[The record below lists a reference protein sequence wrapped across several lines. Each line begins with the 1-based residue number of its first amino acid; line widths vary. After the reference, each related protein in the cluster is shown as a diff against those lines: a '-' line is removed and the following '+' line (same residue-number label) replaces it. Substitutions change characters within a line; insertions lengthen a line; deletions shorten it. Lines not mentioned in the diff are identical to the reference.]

1 MLTREAAAGHW
12 PKIFEY
18 YGLPPVT
25 GKRHFKGKCPLCGGV
40 GKFRCDDKD
49 GKGTWVCVCGSGDGM
64 SLVLQATG
72 KPFVQVCEE
81 IDSLTGN
88 IYQRE
93 RQNTDKPASKIATDR
108 ERVIRKLTRLAALR
122 DTSGEAYLQR
132 RGILELPEEG
142 IRFCDKQTCNGREY
156 QALYSLATDDKG
168 ALCYLHRTLLDG
180 DRKAD
185 VVAAK
190 KLMALQESSYLE
202 YAGSVAIRMFP
213 PASTLGIAEGIETAL
228 SCRQIYRCN
237 VWSVMNTSF
246 MEKFIAP
253 HGVNHLV
260 IFADNDPHG
269 AGLAAAFKCGKNN
282 ILSRNDVEK
291 VSIRWPDLPDFN
303 DMLIEG
309 CEVRQH
315 VLTRKQKVA
324 EAA

>member
-1 MLTREAAAGHW
+1 MRTKDAATGHW

-25 GKRHFKGKCPLCGGV
+25 GKRHFRGKCPICGGV

-64 SLVLQATG
+64 GLVLQATG
-72 KPFVQVCEE
+72 KPWVEICEE
-81 IDSLTGN
+81 IDGLTGN
-88 IYQRE
+88 VYERE
-93 RQNTDKPASKIATDR
+93 RQNIGKPASKIATDR
-108 ERVIRKLTRLAALR
+108 ERVIRKFGRLSPLQG
-122 DTSGEAYLQR
+122 TSGEAYLQR
-132 RGILELPEEG
+132 RGLLELPEEG
-142 IRFCDKQTCNGREY
+142 IRFCDSQTCNGHAY

-213 PASTLGIAEGIETAL
+213 PAATLGIAEGIETAL

-253 HGVNHLV
+253 PGVNHLV
-260 IFADNDPHG
+260 IFADNDTHG

-303 DMLIEG
+303 DMLTEG
-309 CEVRQH
+309 CEARQH
-315 VLTRKQKVA
+315 VLTRKKVA

>member
-1 MLTREAAAGHW
+1 MRTRDAATGHW
-12 PKIFEY
+12 AKIFEY

-25 GKRHFKGKCPLCGGV
+25 GKRHFKGKCPICGGV

-88 IYQRE
+88 SYSRPETE
-93 RQNTDKPASKIATDR
+93 RPSSKIMSDR
-108 ERVIRKLTRLAALR
+108 QKVIRKFSRLSELR
-122 DTSGEAYLQR
+122 KTSGEAYLQR
-132 RGILELPEEG
+132 RGILELPDEG

-213 PASTLGIAEGIETAL
+213 PAATLGIAEGIETAL

-253 HGVNHLV
+253 PGVNHLV
-260 IFADNDPHG
+260 IFADNDTHG

-303 DMLIEG
+303 DMLTEG
-309 CEVRQH
+309 CEARQH
-315 VLTRKQKVA
+315 VLIRKQKVA

>member
-1 MLTREAAAGHW
+1 MLTREAATGHW

-88 IYQRE
+88 SYSRPVTE
-93 RQNTDKPASKIATDR
+93 RPSSKIMSDR
-108 ERVIRKLTRLAALR
+108 QKVIRKFSRLSELR
-122 DTSGEAYLQR
+122 KTSGEAYLQR
-132 RGILELPEEG
+132 RGILELPDEG

-213 PASTLGIAEGIETAL
+213 PAATLGIAEGIETAL

-237 VWSVMNTSF
+237 VWSMMNTSF

-253 HGVNHLV
+253 PGVNHLV

-291 VSIRWPDLPDFN
+291 VSIRWTDLPDFN

>member
-1 MLTREAAAGHW
+1 MRTKDAATGHW

-25 GKRHFKGKCPLCGGV
+25 GKRHFKGKCPICGGV

-72 KPFVQVCEE
+72 KPWVVICEE
-81 IDSLTGN
+81 IDGLTGN
-88 IYQRE
+88 VYERE
-93 RQNTDKPASKIATDR
+93 RQNTGKPASKIATDR
-108 ERVIRKLTRLAALR
+108 ERVIRKFGRLSPLQG
-122 DTSGEAYLQR
+122 TSGEAYLQR

-142 IRFCDKQTCNGREY
+142 VGFCDKQTCNGHEY

-237 VWSVMNTSF
+237 VWSVMNTAF

-253 HGVNHLV
+253 PGVNHLV
-260 IFADNDPHG
+260 IFADNDTHG

-309 CEVRQH
+309 CEARQH
-315 VLTRKQKVA
+315 VLIRKKVA

>member
-1 MLTREAAAGHW
+1 
-12 PKIFEY
+12 
-18 YGLPPVT
+18 
-25 GKRHFKGKCPLCGGV
+25 KRHFKGKCPICGGV

-88 IYQRE
+88 SYSRPETE
-93 RQNTDKPASKIATDR
+93 RPSSKIMSDR
-108 ERVIRKLTRLAALR
+108 QKVIRKFSRLSELR
-122 DTSGEAYLQR
+122 KTSGEAYLQR
-132 RGILELPEEG
+132 RGILELPDEG

-213 PASTLGIAEGIETAL
+213 PAATLGIAEGIETAL

-253 HGVNHLV
+253 PGVNHLV
-260 IFADNDPHG
+260 IFADNDTHG

-303 DMLIEG
+303 DMLTEG
-309 CEVRQH
+309 CEARQH
-315 VLTRKQKVA
+315 VLIRKQKVA

>member
-1 MLTREAAAGHW
+1 MRTKDAATGHW

-25 GKRHFKGKCPLCGGV
+25 GKRHFRGKCPICGGV

-64 SLVLQATG
+64 GLVLQATG
-72 KPFVQVCEE
+72 KPWVEICEE
-81 IDSLTGN
+81 IDGLTGN
-88 IYQRE
+88 VYERE
-93 RQNTDKPASKIATDR
+93 RQNTGKPASKIATDR
-108 ERVIRKLTRLAALR
+108 ERVIRKFGRLSPLQG
-122 DTSGEAYLQR
+122 TSGEAYLQR
-132 RGILELPEEG
+132 RGILELPDEG
-142 IRFCDKQTCNGREY
+142 IGFCDKQTCNGHEY

-213 PASTLGIAEGIETAL
+213 PAATLGIAEGIETAL

-253 HGVNHLV
+253 PGVNHLV
-260 IFADNDPHG
+260 IFADNDTHG

-303 DMLIEG
+303 DMLTEG
-309 CEVRQH
+309 CEARQH
-315 VLTRKQKVA
+315 VLTRKKVA

>member
-1 MLTREAAAGHW
+1 
-12 PKIFEY
+12 
-18 YGLPPVT
+18 
-25 GKRHFKGKCPLCGGV
+25 
-40 GKFRCDDKD
+40 
-49 GKGTWVCVCGSGDGM
+49 
-64 SLVLQATG
+64 LVLQATG

-88 IYQRE
+88 SYSRPETE
-93 RQNTDKPASKIATDR
+93 RPSSKIMSDR
-108 ERVIRKLTRLAALR
+108 QKVIRKFSRLSELR
-122 DTSGEAYLQR
+122 KTSGEAYLQR
-132 RGILELPEEG
+132 RGILELPDEG

-213 PASTLGIAEGIETAL
+213 PAATLGIAEGIETAL

-253 HGVNHLV
+253 PGVNHLV
-260 IFADNDPHG
+260 IFADNDTHG

-303 DMLIEG
+303 DMLTEG
-309 CEVRQH
+309 CEARQH
-315 VLTRKQKVA
+315 VLIRKQKVA

>member
-1 MLTREAAAGHW
+1 
-12 PKIFEY
+12 K
-18 YGLPPVT
+18 
-25 GKRHFKGKCPLCGGV
+25 
-40 GKFRCDDKD
+40 
-49 GKGTWVCVCGSGDGM
+49 
-64 SLVLQATG
+64 
-72 KPFVQVCEE
+72 
-81 IDSLTGN
+81 
-88 IYQRE
+88 
-93 RQNTDKPASKIATDR
+93 
-108 ERVIRKLTRLAALR
+108 
-122 DTSGEAYLQR
+122 TSGEAYLQR
-132 RGILELPEEG
+132 RGILELPDEG

-213 PASTLGIAEGIETAL
+213 PAATLGIAEGIETAL
-228 SCRQIYRCN
+228 SCCQIYRCN

>member
-1 MLTREAAAGHW
+1 
-12 PKIFEY
+12 
-18 YGLPPVT
+18 
-25 GKRHFKGKCPLCGGV
+25 RHFKGKCPICGGV

-88 IYQRE
+88 SYSRPETE
-93 RQNTDKPASKIATDR
+93 RPSSKIMSDR
-108 ERVIRKLTRLAALR
+108 QKVIRKFSRLSELR
-122 DTSGEAYLQR
+122 KTSGEAYLQR
-132 RGILELPEEG
+132 RGILELPDEG

-213 PASTLGIAEGIETAL
+213 PAATLGIAEGIETAL

-253 HGVNHLV
+253 PGVNHLV
-260 IFADNDPHG
+260 IFADNDTHG

-303 DMLIEG
+303 DMLTEG
-309 CEVRQH
+309 CEARQH
-315 VLTRKQKVA
+315 VLIRKQKVA

>member
-1 MLTREAAAGHW
+1 
-12 PKIFEY
+12 
-18 YGLPPVT
+18 VT
-25 GKRHFKGKCPLCGGV
+25 GKRHFKGKCPICGGV

-88 IYQRE
+88 SYSRPETE
-93 RQNTDKPASKIATDR
+93 RPSSKIMSDR
-108 ERVIRKLTRLAALR
+108 QKVIRKFSRLSELR
-122 DTSGEAYLQR
+122 KTSGEAYLQR
-132 RGILELPEEG
+132 RGILELPDEG

-213 PASTLGIAEGIETAL
+213 PAATLGIAEGIETAL

-253 HGVNHLV
+253 PGVNHLV
-260 IFADNDPHG
+260 IFADNDTHG

-303 DMLIEG
+303 DMLTEG
-309 CEVRQH
+309 CEARQH
-315 VLTRKQKVA
+315 VLIRKQKVA

>member
-1 MLTREAAAGHW
+1 MRTKDAATGHW
-12 PKIFEY
+12 SKIFEY

-25 GKRHFKGKCPLCGGV
+25 GKRHFKGKCPICGGV

-72 KPFVQVCEE
+72 KPWVVICEE
-81 IDSLTGN
+81 IDGLTGN
-88 IYQRE
+88 VYERE
-93 RQNTDKPASKIATDR
+93 HQNTGKPASKIATDR
-108 ERVIRKLTRLAALR
+108 ERVIRKFGRLSPLQG
-122 DTSGEAYLQR
+122 TSGQAYLQR
-132 RGILELPEEG
+132 RGVLELPEEG
-142 IRFCDKQTCNGREY
+142 IGFCDKQTCNGHEY

-253 HGVNHLV
+253 PGVNHLV
-260 IFADNDPHG
+260 IFADNDTHG

-303 DMLIEG
+303 DMLTEG
-309 CEVRQH
+309 CEARQH
-315 VLTRKQKVA
+315 VLIRKKVA

>member
-1 MLTREAAAGHW
+1 
-12 PKIFEY
+12 
-18 YGLPPVT
+18 
-25 GKRHFKGKCPLCGGV
+25 GKRHFKGKCPICGGV

-88 IYQRE
+88 SYSRPETE
-93 RQNTDKPASKIATDR
+93 RPSSKIMSDR
-108 ERVIRKLTRLAALR
+108 QKVIRKFSRLSELR
-122 DTSGEAYLQR
+122 KTSGEAYLQR
-132 RGILELPEEG
+132 RGILELPDEG

-213 PASTLGIAEGIETAL
+213 PAATLGIAEGIETAL

-253 HGVNHLV
+253 PGVNHLV
-260 IFADNDPHG
+260 IFADNDTHG

-303 DMLIEG
+303 DMLTEG
-309 CEVRQH
+309 CEARQH
-315 VLTRKQKVA
+315 VLIRKQKVA

>member
-1 MLTREAAAGHW
+1 MLTREAATGHW

-88 IYQRE
+88 VYQRE
-93 RQNTDKPASKIATDR
+93 SHNTGKPASKIATDR
-108 ERVIRKLTRLAALR
+108 ERVIRKFGRLPPLQG
-122 DTSGEAYLQR
+122 TSGEAYLQR
-132 RGILELPEEG
+132 RGILELPESG
-142 IRFCDKQTCNGREY
+142 IGFCDKQTCNGREY
-156 QALYSLATDDKG
+156 QALYSLATDDRG

-213 PASTLGIAEGIETAL
+213 PAATLGIAEGIETAL

-237 VWSVMNTSF
+237 VWSLMNTSF

-253 HGVNHLV
+253 PGVNHLV